1 MKKLF
6 LSFTLIILSNCSF
19 NDNSNFLK
27 DIVIKNK
34 ANKNQLEKIT
44 LKTNDIM
51 SLTFDE
57 YKIYIVDYNKKSE
70 YPDINEK

>member
-6 LSFTLIILSNCSF
+6 LTFSLIILSNCSF
-19 NDNSNFLK
+19 NDSSKFWTE
-27 DIVIKNK
+27 DVIKKK

-44 LKTNDIM
+44 LKANDIM

>member
-27 DIVIKNK
+27 DSVIKNK

>member
-6 LSFTLIILSNCSF
+6 LSFSLIILSNCSF

-27 DIVIKNK
+27 DSVIKNK

>member
-6 LSFTLIILSNCSF
+6 LSFTLIVLSNCSF
-19 NDNSNFLK
+19 NENSNFLK
-27 DIVIKNK
+27 DSVIKNK

>member
-6 LSFTLIILSNCSF
+6 LTFSLIILSNCSF
-19 NDNSNFLK
+19 NDSSKFWTEDVMK
-27 DIVIKNK
+27 KK

-44 LKTNDIM
+44 LKANDIM

>member
-6 LSFTLIILSNCSF
+6 LSFSLIILSNCSF
-19 NDNSNFLK
+19 NDSSKFWTE
-27 DIVIKNK
+27 DVIKKK

-44 LKTNDIM
+44 LKANDIM

>member
-1 MKKLF
+1 MKRLF
-6 LSFTLIILSNCSF
+6 LLFSFVIMSNCSF
-19 NDNSNFLK
+19 NNNSKFWTE
-27 DIVIKNK
+27 DVIKK
-34 ANKNQLEKIT
+34 KNNTNDLEQILLKI
-44 LKTNDIM
+44 NDIM

>member
-6 LSFTLIILSNCSF
+6 LTFSLIIFSNCSF
-19 NDNSNFLK
+19 NDSSKFWTE
-27 DIVIKNK
+27 DVIKKK

-44 LKTNDIM
+44 LKANDIM